1 MPADY
6 FLAPILSYLG
16 LLAGIILVLMSPE
29 EQKPGKRYFTLLKK
43 ILFFLSIFVFLFFI
57 GINTILLAFLAVL
70 LALLLSWEKMPV
82 KNDMLAY
89 LIFGIIIAMS
99 YASQQYFMIQSVIVF
114 IYGLP
119 ASSFAFDARK
129 KNYLGMFGK
138 NAVFFIPVIIIYL
151 L

>member
-6 FLAPILSYLG
+6 FLAPMISYLG
-16 LLAGIILVLMSPE
+16 LLVGMALILMCRE
-29 EQKPGKRYFTLLKK
+29 EQKPGKRYFIILKK
-43 ILFFLSIFVFLFFI
+43 ILLFLSISVFLFFI
-57 GINTILLAFLAVL
+57 GISIILLASLSAL
-70 LALLLSWEKMPV
+70 MALLLSWEKMPV